1 MINKPMNWDST
12 SAVIGSGYKSLPAGN
27 YKCKI
32 VGCETTQSKNGNQ
45 MLKIAFDVVEGEFA
59 HIYMER
65 YEATKKG
72 NTEAKYP
79 AAGIYYQLIGDE
91 HTGRLKGLIQCLEM
105 SNPQFKWNWDE
116 KALKGLFFAGQFRE
130 EEYYNQKGEL
140 RSSTKLVNIY
150 PLEEL
155 PNLDVL
161 PKKQATEVNTSGN
174 GNNFWGNA
182 FGNAAPASD
191 IPF

>member
-1 MINKPMNWDST
+1 MITKPNDWGE
-12 SAVIGSGYKSLPAGN
+12 APAIIGGARTLPAGN

-32 VGCETTQSKNGNQ
+32 VNVEKSTSKNGNQ
-45 MLKIAFDVVEGEFA
+45 MLKIAFDVVEGEYSG
-59 HIYMER
+59 IYMER
-65 YEATKKG
+65 FEALKKA

-79 AAGIYYQLIGDE
+79 AVGIYYQLLGEE

-105 SNPQFKWNWDE
+105 SNPHFKWGWDE

-130 EEYYNQKGEL
+130 EEYYNQNGEL

-161 PKKQATEVNTSGN
+161 PKKQAAEVNSGN
-174 GNNFWGNA
+174 KDNYWGNA
-182 FGNAAPASD
+182 FGSAAPASD

>member
-1 MINKPMNWDST
+1 
-12 SAVIGSGYKSLPAGN
+12 
-27 YKCKI
+27 
-32 VGCETTQSKNGNQ
+32 
-45 MLKIAFDVVEGEFA
+45 
-59 HIYMER
+59 
-65 YEATKKG
+65 
-72 NTEAKYP
+72 
-79 AAGIYYQLIGDE
+79 
-91 HTGRLKGLIQCLEM
+91 M

-130 EEYYNQKGEL
+130 EEYYNQNGEL

-161 PKKQATEVNTSGN
+161 PKKQAAEINSGN
-174 GNNFWGNA
+174 KDNYWGNA